1 MFEFKDKGR
10 LLADSAFTTYFGKPA
25 FHTYGNGNRNP
36 VVGGL
41 QYGSYMK
48 THSVNPHS
56 GANKPEKEQVHYRAL
71 MVPKVR
77 ANRKAATEA
86 LKIQKR

>member
-1 MFEFKDKGR
+1 MLEYKDKGR

-41 QYGSYMK
+41 
-48 THSVNPHS
+48 
-56 GANKPEKEQVHYRAL
+56 
-71 MVPKVR
+71 
-77 ANRKAATEA
+77 
-86 LKIQKR
+86 